1 MDLVAIIRIAM
12 RALARNKL
20 RSMLTMLG
28 IIIGVGAVI
37 AMVSVG
43 QGAQQQAQ
51 QQIAAMGSNMLFV
64 QSGTVNR
71 GGMRMG
77 WGATKTLVYDDMLAI
92 MRECP
97 SVVAAAPGSQASA
110 QVVFGNDN
118 WATNVN
124 GTEPQYFDIR
134 SWPFAE
140 GTSFTQDDVS
150 TAANVAVIG
159 ETVRKNLFGATDP
172 IGETVRINNLP
183 FKVVGLLTRKAR
195 RPPWVRIRTT
205 SSWFPSPHCKRKL
218 PGRTGCAGSWFPR
231 SRRTP
236 ATPRSS
242 RSQPYCATAIAFVP
256 DRMTT
261 FSCATWPTWPTW
273 PTRTP
278 ACSPYLL
285 ASIASISLLVGGIGI
300 MNIMLVSV
308 TERTREIG
316 IRMAIGATEGDVQQ
330 QFLIEAVVL
339 SVVGGGIGIL
349 VRHGSLLPDH
359 ADSGMAR
366 AGFSHRNFRR
376 RAVFDGGGNLLRLLS
391 RPQGGP
397 ARSDRSPAL
406 RIADLR
412 PRTSDFGQ
420 LSLRS

>member
-77 WGATKTLVYDDMLAI
+77 WGATKTLVYDDLLAI
-92 MRECP
+92 LRECP
-97 SVVAAAPGSQASA
+97 SVKAAAPGSQASA

-118 WATNVN
+118 WATNIN

-134 SWPFAE
+134 SWPMAE
-140 GTSFTQDDVS
+140 GSSFSQDDVS
-150 TAANVAVIG
+150 MAANVAVIG

-172 IGETVRINNLP
+172 VGETVRINNLP
-183 FKVVGLLTRKAR
+183 FKVVGLLIPKGTSAAMGQDQDDIILVPITTLQKKITGQDWLRWIMVSAVSKEASYTAQQQITALLR
-195 RPPWVRIRTT
+195 DRHRIR
-205 SSWFPSPHCKRKL
+205 SSQDDDF
-218 PGRTGCAGSWFPR
+218 
-231 SRRTP
+231 
-236 ATPRSS
+236 
-242 RSQPYCATAIAFVP
+242 FVRNLA
-256 DRMTT
+256 DMADLADQNARLFTI
-261 FSCATWPTWPTW
+261 
-273 PTRTP
+273 
-278 ACSPYLL
+278 LL
-285 ASIASISLLVGGIGI
+285 GSIASISLLVGGIGI

-339 SVVGGGIGIL
+339 SIVGGGVGIL
-349 VRHGSLLPDH
+349 
-359 ADSGMAR
+359 SGMA
-366 AGFSHRNFRR
+366 ASYLITQTLGWPVLVSPTAIFAAVLFSMAVGVFFGFY
-376 RAVFDGGGNLLRLLS
+376 
-391 RPQGGP
+391 P
-397 ARSDRSPAL
+397 ARKAARLDPIEAL
-406 RIADLR
+406 RYE
-412 PRTSDFGQ
+412 
-420 LSLRS
+420 

>member
-20 RSMLTMLG
+20 RSILTMLG

-77 WGATKTLVYDDMLAI
+77 WGATKTLVYDDLLAI
-92 MRECP
+92 LRECP
-97 SVVAAAPGSQASA
+97 SVKAAAPGSQASA

-118 WATNVN
+118 WATNIN

-134 SWPFAE
+134 SWPMVE
-140 GTSFTQDDVS
+140 GSSFSRDDVS
-150 TAANVAVIG
+150 MAANVAVIG

-172 IGETVRINNLP
+172 VGETVRINNLP
-183 FKVVGLLTRKAR
+183 FKVVGQLVPKGTSAAMGQDQDDIILVPITTLQKKITGQDWLRWIMVSAVSKDASYTAQQQITALLRDR
-195 RPPWVRIRTT
+195 HRIR
-205 SSWFPSPHCKRKL
+205 SGQDDDF
-218 PGRTGCAGSWFPR
+218 
-231 SRRTP
+231 
-236 ATPRSS
+236 
-242 RSQPYCATAIAFVP
+242 FVRNLA
-256 DRMTT
+256 DMADLADQNARLFTI
-261 FSCATWPTWPTW
+261 
-273 PTRTP
+273 
-278 ACSPYLL
+278 LL
-285 ASIASISLLVGGIGI
+285 GSIASISLLVGGIGI

-339 SVVGGGIGIL
+339 SIVGGAVGIF
-349 VRHGSLLPDH
+349 
-359 ADSGMAR
+359 SGMGASYLITQTLGWPVLVSPT
-366 AGFSHRNFRR
+366 AIFAAVVFSMAVGVFFGFY
-376 RAVFDGGGNLLRLLS
+376 
-391 RPQGGP
+391 P
-397 ARSDRSPAL
+397 ARKAARLDPIEAL
-406 RIADLR
+406 RYE
-412 PRTSDFGQ
+412 
-420 LSLRS
+420 